1 MSIISKVDEK
11 VKHVISLLS
20 DSYTEEEFL
29 SKFKKIYPDDYKKC
43 MDKFLK
49 EERNTKPG
57 KSHPMQHPDHH
68 IKAALRSYLSRIEQK
83 SNQDKKS

>member
-11 VKHVISLLS
+11 VAHVISMLP
-20 DSYTEEEFL
+20 DHYTEEVFL
-29 SKFKKIYPDDYKKC
+29 SHFKTTYPNDYDKC
-43 MDKFLK
+43 MKKFIK

-68 IKAALRSYLSRIEQK
+68 IKAALRSYLSRKQK
-83 SNQDKKS
+83 NNNQTKKV

>member
-43 MDKFLK
+43 MAKFLK
-49 EERNTKPG
+49 EERHTKPG

-68 IKAALRSYLSRIEQK
+68 IKAALRSYLSRTKLLSKREK
-83 SNQDKKS
+83 